1 MDEKEL
7 SALRL
12 LASPRFNLSSGC
24 SLFAPVKMGRELLPV
39 CQYIMV
45 ENEALVSSFI
55 ALFSPPIPL
64 CRQQHLRRARLLMPS
79 TACSITSLREN
90 QSSKLLRDPKVE
102 RIPPTSHGEGH
113 PESQSGKT
121 STAPA

>member
-1 MDEKEL
+1 
-7 SALRL
+7 
-12 LASPRFNLSSGC
+12 
-24 SLFAPVKMGRELLPV
+24 MGRELLPV

-55 ALFSPPIPL
+55 ALFTYLLTGIGFSPPIPL
-64 CRQQHLRRARLLMPS
+64 CRQQHPRRARLLMPS

-90 QSSKLLRDPKVE
+90 QSSKLLRDPKVG